1 MHNSGQK
8 DCQRCLNNPRQQ
20 ILDSEDSE
28 PTWRTVESPQ
38 GIDDF
43 TIVLP
48 ELTDMAACELKVY
61 DGLDRLWRMVERYK
75 MTAPIAIRVVDNKAR
90 CVRAIRG
97 TRNQAAGWQL
107 EEETNAVTPPLGG
120 EVEYP
125 LNINLQDAKGNILKM
140 RIQLGIPK
148 PELRSN
154 PFHD

>member
-1 MHNSGQK
+1 MPK
-8 DCQRCLNNPRQQ
+8 
-20 ILDSEDSE
+20 
-28 PTWRTVESPQ
+28 

-97 TRNQAAGWQL
+97 TRYQAAGWQL
-107 EEETNAVTPPLGG
+107 QD
-120 EVEYP
+120 EYP
-125 LNINLQDAKGNILKM
+125 PNINLQDAKENILKM

>member
-1 MHNSGQK
+1 MQNSGQK

-20 ILDSEDSE
+20 ILGSEDSE
-28 PTWRTVESPQ
+28 PTGRAVEMPQ

-43 TIVLP
+43 TIILP
-48 ELTDMAACELKVY
+48 EVTDIAACELKVY
-61 DGLDRLWRMVERYK
+61 DGFDRLWRMVERYK

-120 EVEYP
+120 EVEFP
-125 LNINLQDAKGNILKM
+125 LTINSQDAKGNILKM
-140 RIQLGIPK
+140 RVQFGVPK
-148 PELRSN
+148 PEPLSN
-154 PFHD
+154 HSHD

>member
-1 MHNSGQK
+1 M
-8 DCQRCLNNPRQQ
+8 
-20 ILDSEDSE
+20 
-28 PTWRTVESPQ
+28 PQ

-97 TRNQAAGWQL
+97 TRYQAAGWQL
-107 EEETNAVTPPLGG
+107 QDETTAGASPLGG
-120 EVEYP
+120 EVEFP
-125 LNINLQDAKGNILKM
+125 LTINLQDAKGNILKM